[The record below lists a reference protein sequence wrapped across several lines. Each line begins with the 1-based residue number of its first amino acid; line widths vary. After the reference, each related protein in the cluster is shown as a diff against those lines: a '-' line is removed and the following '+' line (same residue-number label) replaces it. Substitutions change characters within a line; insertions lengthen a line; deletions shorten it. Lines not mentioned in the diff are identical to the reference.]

1 MKRILEA
8 LKKMNR
14 TILEMDMGILG
25 LGLILQL
32 ISLAFPGGRLAHAL
46 SLLAGTVL
54 ALSAVRHMY
63 RTLER
68 ALELDEGG
76 AQKAVYRGYLI
87 RYVTLAAV
95 ALFMAATKI
104 LNPLLF
110 FLSYM
115 SLKGTVYLQPFTH
128 RMCNKLFHETD
139 PDPEPV
145 EEGTEP

>member
-8 LKKMNR
+8 LKKKNR
-14 TILEMDMGILG
+14 TILEMDLGILG
-25 LGLILQL
+25 LGLVLQL
-32 ISLAFPGGRLAHAL
+32 ISLLFSGGRTARAF
-46 SLLAGTVL
+46 SLLAGTAL
-54 ALSAVRHMY
+54 ALAAVGHMY
-63 RTLER
+63 RTLDR
-68 ALELDEGG
+68 ALELDEGS
-76 AQKAVYRGYLI
+76 AQKLAYRGYLI
-87 RYVTLAAV
+87 RYLTLFAV
-95 ALFMAATKI
+95 AVFMAVTRV

-139 PDPEPV
+139 PVPEAL

>member
-8 LKKMNR
+8 LKKKNR
-14 TILEMDMGILG
+14 TVLEMDMGILG
-25 LGLILQL
+25 LGLILQMV
-32 ISLAFPGGRLAHAL
+32 SLAFPGGRMVRAL

-54 ALSAVRHMY
+54 ALSAVQHMY
-63 RTLER
+63 RTLDR
-68 ALELDEGG
+68 ALELDEGS

-87 RYVTLAAV
+87 RNVTLAAV

-128 RMCNKLFHETD
+128 RICNKLFRETD

>member
-8 LKKMNR
+8 LKKKNR
-14 TILEMDMGILG
+14 TILEMDIGILG

-32 ISLAFPGGRLAHAL
+32 ISLAFPGGRLAHGF

-54 ALSAVRHMY
+54 ALSAVQHMY
-63 RTLER
+63 RTLDR
-68 ALELDEGG
+68 ALEMDEGS

-110 FLSYM
+110 FLAYM

-139 PDPEPV
+139 PDPEPM
-145 EEGTEP
+145 EEGK